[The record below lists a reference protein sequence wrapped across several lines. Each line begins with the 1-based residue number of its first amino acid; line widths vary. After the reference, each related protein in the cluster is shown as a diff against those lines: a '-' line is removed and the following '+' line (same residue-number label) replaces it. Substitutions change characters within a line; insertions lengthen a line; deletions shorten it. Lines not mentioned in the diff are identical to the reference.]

1 MRALALL
8 PVLLIAR
15 SASAQTCTEPHYR
28 WTEKTSESLASIA
41 PVKRSIGTILSWA
54 TLEFTSEGRYKCA
67 PRKGHELQTYSVV
80 GWVRR
85 VKTHETDG
93 DWHVELTDRQ
103 DSDTGSCMVAE
114 IPPPELGA
122 NYAQARTDLQNFV
135 NWDSHGDVIPPVR
148 LRFIGAAFFDG
159 EHRGNAQ
166 HRDQTDGGHGRC
178 DSSAHALWELHPVY
192 WVRQP

>member
-1 MRALALL
+1 MRVLTLL

-28 WTEKTSESLASIA
+28 WTEKTSESQASIA

-54 TLEFTSEGRYKCA
+54 TLEFTREGRYKCA

-103 DSDTGSCMVAE
+103 DSDTGSCIVAE
-114 IPPPELGA
+114 IPPPGLGA
-122 NYAQARTDLQNFV
+122 NYAQAPPDLPRFG
-135 NWDSHGDVIPPVR
+135 NWDSHADRTPPGRRR
-148 LRFIGAAFFDG
+148 L
-159 EHRGNAQ
+159 
-166 HRDQTDGGHGRC
+166 
-178 DSSAHALWELHPVY
+178 L
-192 WVRQP
+192 